1 MSAASNCDCPCPTIS
16 VTEVPGS
23 QGATGAAGAD
33 GTDGI
38 NAFTTT
44 SDPLTVPL
52 QGANVIIDV
61 GETGWVAEQQILF
74 ISDGTSHGFFEV
86 NSALSSTQLNLTFLG
101 YFGDSPPTTIISA
114 GAVVSPAGI
123 QPPLAAALPNDITDN
138 STGTPSDTI
147 ATLINQRFVTM
158 SFPILLTSTDTPADL
173 VTDLVLPFKGAV
185 ISWQF
190 VTEVV
195 ATSGGTADVNVEL
208 QLGATAVTGSATNL
222 SQAAF
227 AAIGQV
233 KAGGIITA
241 LNTFNSGATFSIVCT
256 SSAVNFTAGKINAY
270 VTFAVREDALNDA
283 IASLAAHIDALVAAL
298 TYP

>member
-1 MSAASNCDCPCPTIS
+1 MSAALDCRCDCPTPV

-23 QGATGAAGAD
+23 QGATGDAGAD
-33 GTDGI
+33 GADGI

-44 SDPLTVPL
+44 TSGTTIPAV
-52 QGANVIIDV
+52 GASTLVDV
-61 GETGWVAEQQILF
+61 VNSSWAAEQQIIF
-74 ISDGTSHGFFEV
+74 ISDGIVFGFFSV
-86 NSALSSTQLNLTFLG
+86 NSIPSAVILNVKFLG
-101 YFGDSPPTTIISA
+101 YIGDSAPGLTISS
-114 GAVVSPAGI
+114 GAKVSPGGV
-123 QPPLAAALPNDITDN
+123 QPPLSAALPNAITDN
-138 STGTPSDTI
+138 STGTASDTI

-158 SFPILLTSTDTPADL
+158 VFPILLISTDTPADL

-208 QLGATAVTGSATNL
+208 QLGATTVTGSPTNL

-241 LNTFNSGATFSIVCT
+241 ANTFNSAATFSIVCT
-256 SSAVNFTAGKINAY
+256 SSAVNFTAGKVNAY
-270 VTFAVREDALNDA
+270 VTFAVREDALIDA
-283 IASLAAHIDALVAAL
+283 IASLADHINDLRTALL
-298 TYP
+298 